1 MLLPRELLDQV
12 TLLHVQYRELSIQ
25 INRLANRQEITSQEI
40 LDEVVSRIKA
50 QLAESDRAI
59 EVLSQNN
66 ES

>member
-40 LDEVVSRIKA
+40 LDGVVSRIKA
-50 QLAESDRAI
+50 QFTESDRAI

-66 ES
+66 EG